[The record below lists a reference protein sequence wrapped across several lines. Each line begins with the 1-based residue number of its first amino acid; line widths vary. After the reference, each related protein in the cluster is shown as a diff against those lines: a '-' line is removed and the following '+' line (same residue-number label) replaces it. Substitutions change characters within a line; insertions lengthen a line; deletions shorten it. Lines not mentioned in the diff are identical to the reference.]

1 LKTLEGRIKEL
12 EHENDNLK
20 ALNEDLTAAKKEKE
34 EIGCILEDFKA
45 LHKGIRVFFSGP
57 FGRCVSDIQQ
67 SRVYKMPG
75 GSCQVTCGSI
85 KVESPNF
92 IGIWVEVEDRP
103 ITVTYELKATDPHG
117 KKISSTKTRTH
128 TFLLGHRSWGRT
140 PDSLKEAK
148 TVTIDLKVMGW
159 EVEN

>member
-1 LKTLEGRIKEL
+1 VNQGSKSESEKIGNSQKDTRLKTLEGRIKEL

-20 ALNEDLTAAKKEKE
+20 ALNEDLEAAKKEKE

-75 GSCQVTCGSI
+75 
-85 KVESPNF
+85 
-92 IGIWVEVEDRP
+92 
-103 ITVTYELKATDPHG
+103 
-117 KKISSTKTRTH
+117 
-128 TFLLGHRSWGRT
+128 
-140 PDSLKEAK
+140 
-148 TVTIDLKVMGW
+148 
-159 EVEN
+159 